1 MANVTVVVG
10 PMRSGKSEEIIGE
23 ANKYLIAGMKVLVVK
38 PAIDKRTTGAIA
50 SRKWD
55 GGKPVLTKELSAMEV
70 KDEEHLR
77 SLIRRYNPEIIIADE
92 CQFFDS
98 WFYDV
103 MLYAAKYLDIPV
115 WLSGLDLDAWKRPFL
130 IMPNLLA
137 LADVV
142 IKKTAVCSKCR
153 HLGARF
159 TQKLSG
165 TSSQIEVGDV
175 QYEPRCEKC
184 HVLPSV

>member
-1 MANVTVVVG
+1 MAKIIVVTG
-10 PMRSGKSEEIIGE
+10 PMRSGKSEEVIGE

-38 PAIDKRTTGAIA
+38 PVIDKRAVGAIA
-50 SRKWD
+50 SRRWD
-55 GGKPVLTKELSAMEV
+55 GDKPVSTKELPAIEV

-92 CQFFDS
+92 CQFFES

-103 MLYAAKYLDIPV
+103 VLYAAKHSDISV

-130 IMPNLLA
+130 IMPSLLA

-153 HLGARF
+153 RLGARF

-175 QYEPRCEKC
+175 QYEPRCDKC
-184 HVLPSV
+184 HVLPSI